1 MHVAVPAL
9 PQSDVLTPGAAG
21 ENSAR
26 VRQRVC
32 AARERQWTRT
42 GKSNAA
48 LSTREVEAVCA
59 LTDEQRALMAQA
71 MEKLG
76 LSARAYHRVLKVART
91 IADLAGSETI
101 TLPHLREALG
111 YRNLDRQVG

>member
-1 MHVAVPAL
+1 MHVSVPAL
-9 PQSDVLTPGAAG
+9 PQGDVMAPAVKTESSEL
-21 ENSAR
+21 

-32 AARERQWTRT
+32 AARQRQWERS

-48 LSTREVEAVCA
+48 LGTREVEAVCA

-91 IADLAGSETI
+91 VADLAGSESI
-101 TLPHLREALG
+101 ALAHLREALG
-111 YRNLDRQVG
+111 YRNLDRGI

>member
-1 MHVAVPAL
+1 
-9 PQSDVLTPGAAG
+9 
-21 ENSAR
+21 
-26 VRQRVC
+26 VRERVC
-32 AARERQWTRT
+32 AARERQWARA

-48 LSTREVEAVCA
+48 LSTREVETWCS
-59 LTDEQRALMAQA
+59 LTDEQRQLMAQA

-101 TLPHLREALG
+101 NLPHLREALG
-111 YRNLDRQVG
+111 YRNLDRNAG